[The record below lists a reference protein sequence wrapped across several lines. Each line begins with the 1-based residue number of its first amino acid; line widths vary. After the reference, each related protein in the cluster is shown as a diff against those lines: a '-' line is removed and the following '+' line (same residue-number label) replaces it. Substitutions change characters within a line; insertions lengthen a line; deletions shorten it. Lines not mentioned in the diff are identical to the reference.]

1 MDTMASP
8 FRPCKHRV
16 YEAENPTLTVATTMV
31 SGTILWKNRQL
42 MLKIKIPPRS
52 EPEKTDA
59 VPLKQD
65 NDDSSVTQFRD
76 WWQEEFEEPADF
88 LEYDAGQ
95 LKTAVMLSE
104 MVKDLVWPDFK
115 VGVEG
120 SWVVFRRV
128 KERYFPRKK
137 KDESSQLNDES
148 SK

>member
-1 MDTMASP
+1 
-8 FRPCKHRV
+8 
-16 YEAENPTLTVATTMV
+16 
-31 SGTILWKNRQL
+31 

-65 NDDSSVTQFRD
+65 NDDSAVTQFRD

-115 VGVEG
+115 VGAEG

-128 KERYFPRKK
+128 EERYFPRKS

-148 SK
+148 SKQE